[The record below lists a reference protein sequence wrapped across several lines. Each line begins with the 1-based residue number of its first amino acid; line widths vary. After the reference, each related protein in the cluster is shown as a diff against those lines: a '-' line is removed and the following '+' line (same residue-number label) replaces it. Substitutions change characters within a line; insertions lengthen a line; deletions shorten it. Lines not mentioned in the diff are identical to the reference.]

1 VERSAVIAIGGNSL
15 IREGQRGTIAEQF
28 ENARATARQAGAL
41 VAAGWRI
48 VVTHGNGPQ
57 VGFILL
63 RSELMTDEAPV
74 PRLSLDMCV
83 ADSQGG
89 LGYIIGNSL
98 LSELGRRGLPNRVTC
113 LLTQTVV
120 DANDPAFG
128 RPSKPIGPFF
138 TADEASLHRARD
150 RWVMVE
156 DGGRG
161 YRRVVPS
168 PQPRRI
174 VEAGAIRALLD
185 SGFVVIACGGGG
197 IPVTEE
203 TAGVYRGVEA
213 VVDKDLAS
221 TLLALTLGMPVLL
234 LSTGVEKVAIH
245 YKKPD
250 QRDLDRIT
258 VTEARRHLAAGEFP
272 PGSMGPKMQAAIEFL
287 ERGGR
292 EVIITSPEH
301 LEAAVL
307 GETGTHIVAQ

>member
-1 VERSAVIAIGGNSL
+1 MDRSAVIAIGGNSL

-41 VAAGWRI
+41 VAAGWRV

-120 DANDPAFG
+120 DASDPAFQ

-138 TADEASLHRARD
+138 TADEARIHQARD

-161 YRRVVPS
+161 YRRVVAS
-168 PQPRRI
+168 PRPLRI

-203 TAGVYRGVEA
+203 AAGVYRGVEA

-221 TLLALTLGMPVLL
+221 ALLALTLGLPVLL

-245 YKKPD
+245 YKRPD
-250 QRDLDRIT
+250 QVDLDRIT
-258 VTEARRHLAAGEFP
+258 VGEARRYLAAGEFP
-272 PGSMGPKMQAAIEFL
+272 PGSMGPKMQAAVEFL

-292 EVIITSPEH
+292 EVIITSHEH

-307 GETGTHIVAQ
+307 GETGTRIVAQ